1 MNNTQAGGTAVL
13 ILAAGRGTRL
23 RSRLP
28 KVLHRAGGDTLLG
41 HVLGAARGAGIADAN
56 IAVVAGFGAD
66 QVSVALGAHA
76 AAPQVIVQEP
86 QLGTGHAVQVAAG
99 WWRAYERLIVLNGD
113 MPLLS
118 ATTVAALAGE
128 VKDMAGAAAVLA
140 TASPAE
146 PRPYGRIIRDAAH
159 PERVLA
165 IVEDRQT
172 TPEQAQIRELNAGF
186 YSFRTSALG
195 PTLARL
201 GRDNPHGE
209 YYLTDV
215 VALLAGAGE
224 GVAALP
230 LTDPDEC
237 LGVNDRAELAQLDR
251 RLRRR
256 KAAQLMAAGVS
267 LENPETIDMDA
278 GVTAGMDTVI
288 EPGVRL
294 LGATRIGETCRIGAG
309 SILTDCELGDGVVVR
324 PYSVLE
330 SARVEAGA
338 QIGPFSRL
346 RPGAVIGAAAHVGN
360 FVEVKNTRLGARS
373 KANHLAY
380 LGDATVGEDTNIGAG
395 AITCNYDGH
404 HKHATQ
410 IGSGSFVG
418 SNATLVAPVA
428 IGDGAFIAAASVVT
442 EDVPADALAV
452 GRGRQQNKPGWAARR
467 RRR

>member
-1 MNNTQAGGTAVL
+1 MSTTAVL

-41 HVLGAARGAGIADAN
+41 HVLGAARGAGVAAAD
-56 IAVVAGFGAD
+56 IAVVAGFGAE
-66 QVSVALGAHA
+66 QVRAALGAPA
-76 AAPQVIVQEP
+76 GAPQVIVQEP

-99 WWRAYERLIVLNGD
+99 WWRDYERLVVLNGD

-118 ATTVAALAGE
+118 AATVAALAGDGGVDDAAASE
-128 VKDMAGAAAVLA
+128 AAAVLA

-146 PRPYGRIIRDAAH
+146 PRPYGRIIRHAAH

-165 IVEDRQT
+165 IVEDRQA

-186 YSFRTSALG
+186 YSFRTSTLG
-195 PTLARL
+195 LALARL

-224 GVAALP
+224 VVAALP
-230 LTDPDEC
+230 LIDPDEC

-267 LENPETIDMDA
+267 LENPETIDVDA

-294 LGATRIGETCRIGAG
+294 LGTTKIGENCRIGAG

-373 KANHLAY
+373 KANHLSY

-395 AITCNYDGH
+395 AITCNYDGN
-404 HKHATQ
+404 HKHPTQ

-418 SNATLVAPVA
+418 SNATLVAPVTV
-428 IGDGAFIAAASVVT
+428 GDGAFIAAASVIT